1 MQTIQ
6 VIYKGFLAGAFLC
19 LLACSSTEE
28 EIVIEPTAEDAQ
40 FTVSVDPENPNLLT
54 FTADPQIDTWYTHWD
69 FGDNTAAEGPQA
81 EKTYFVAGEY
91 QVRFKVFTEGGTAE
105 SYQTVTI
112 AEDLLGG
119 DLVTN
124 GGFDSA
130 DGWEFFTI
138 SGGAEVVIEN
148 GAATWSGGGWGNVGI
163 YQVIEAEANVVYQ
176 INMDIAGS
184 GMTDCWF
191 EVYIGTIMPQD
202 GVDYTDGG
210 IRLGLNTW
218 DGCGAEPFDGVLSA
232 LSCSNGGGDGTFTFA
247 EDTSAFLVIRSGGAD
262 LGAEGVTI
270 DNLTIRGQ

>member
-1 MQTIQ
+1 MQTIHF
-6 VIYKGFLAGAFLC
+6 IYKVFLASAFLC
-19 LLACSSTEE
+19 LLACSGTEE
-28 EIVIEPTAEDAQ
+28 EIAIAPTAEDAQ
-40 FTVSVDPENPNLLT
+40 FTISVDPENPNLLT
-54 FTADPQIDTWYTHWD
+54 FTADPQIETWYTHWD
-69 FGDNTAAEGPQA
+69 FGDNTAAEGAQA
-81 EKTYFVAGEY
+81 QKIYYVAGEY

-112 AEDLLGG
+112 EEDLLGG

-130 DGWEFFTI
+130 DGWEFFVI

-218 DGCGAEPFDGVLSA
+218 DGCGSEPFEGALSA

-262 LGAEGVTI
+262 LGEDGVTI
-270 DNLTIRGQ
+270 DNLTIRAQ